1 MTKDVNKF
9 EVVDGK
15 PIKVNLSYYRKNN
28 LNKTEVIMISICM
41 IVKDEEKNL
50 EKTLQSIEVYN
61 CEIII
66 VDTGSKDNTKEIA
79 RRYTKNV
86 HDFHWCNDF
95 SKARNF
101 SISKAS
107 NDFILILDAD
117 EIILN
122 LDKEKLE
129 KIIIENR
136 EDVGRVVRKNEYLR
150 ENNKFIYNEYVNR
163 LFNKNKYKYDGTIHE
178 QIVSKDSKTYTTY
191 NLPIVIK
198 HIGYDNEEIGRKD
211 KINRNIELLK
221 ESLKTKGDDP
231 YIYYQLGKSF
241 YMNGNFIDAKVNF
254 EKSLDFNLDTKFE
267 YVQDLIETYGYSLI
281 SLGEYKDSMKFLNLY
296 DEFKGSAD
304 FIFLIALI
312 YMNNGLFEEAITEFE
327 RAKSMK
333 TCKMEGVNN
342 YLANY
347 NIGVILECLGNEEK
361 AMEYYNM
368 CNNYENALK
377 RIDFI
382 KKKNKI

>member
-1 MTKDVNKF
+1 
-9 EVVDGK
+9 
-15 PIKVNLSYYRKNN
+15 
-28 LNKTEVIMISICM
+28 MISICM
-41 IVKDEEKNL
+41 IVKDESGVLKKCL
-50 EKTLQSIEVYN
+50 ESIKDYN
-61 CEIII
+61 YEIII
-66 VDTGSKDNTKEIA
+66 VDTGSTDNTKEIA
-79 RRYTKNV
+79 QKYTKNV
-86 HDFHWCNDF
+86 YDFDWCNDF

-107 NDFILILDAD
+107 NDFILVLDAD

-122 LDKEKLE
+122 LDEENLE

-163 LFNKNKYKYDGTIHE
+163 LFSKNKYKYYGTIHE
-178 QIVSKDSKTYTTY
+178 QIVSKDAKTYTTY

-198 HIGYDNEEIGRKD
+198 HIGYDNEEIRRKD

-241 YMNGNFIDAKVNF
+241 YMNGNFADAKINF
-254 EKSLDFNLDTKFE
+254 EKSLNFNLDTKFE

-296 DEFKGSAD
+296 DEFKDSAD

-312 YMNNGLFEEAITEFE
+312 YMNNGLFHEAIIEFK
-327 RAKSMK
+327 RAKSIK
-333 TCKMEGVNN
+333 ACKMEGVNS

-377 RIDFI
+377 RINLII
-382 KKKNKI
+382 KSQKL